1 MIFQHFVIPPLI
13 LQTSSNFRNAR
24 CQPARSGL
32 ESETVREV
40 KTFQTLM
47 LMITE
52 SNLNDHRLKSQRNT
66 FQCQVKEAKRK
77 IHS

>member
-1 MIFQHFVIPPLI
+1 M
-13 LQTSSNFRNAR
+13 
-24 CQPARSGL
+24 PAGGSGL

-77 IHS
+77 NHS